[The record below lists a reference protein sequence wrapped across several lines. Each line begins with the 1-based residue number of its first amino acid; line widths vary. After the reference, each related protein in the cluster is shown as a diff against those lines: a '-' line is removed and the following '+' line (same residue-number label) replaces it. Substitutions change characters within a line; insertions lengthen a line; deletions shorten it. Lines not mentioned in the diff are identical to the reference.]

1 MVQERKKGK
10 KNERMETQFLPR
22 AIVNCVIGFG
32 PFHSAIKSSAA
43 FFSFIYLFIYLL
55 LTRKYFGHNG
65 PKTLERLEHANTQF
79 DATAVDH
86 RSGDGGLSV
95 NTRRAVLNDW
105 GVPTQF
111 PARSLDGS
119 RRPPNR

>member
-1 MVQERKKGK
+1 LCNRLWAVSFSDQ
-10 KNERMETQFLPR
+10 
-22 AIVNCVIGFG
+22 IVSGF
-32 PFHSAIKSSAA
+32 
-43 FFSFIYLFIYLL
+43 FFTYLFIYLFIYLL

-95 NTRRAVLNDW
+95 NTRRAVLND
-105 GVPTQF
+105 
-111 PARSLDGS
+111 
-119 RRPPNR
+119 